1 MPSVSELEREQSP
14 VFTFCGCKENVQL
27 AASGVSKWPDGD
39 ITYTFEALPQGVTLA
54 EALAAAEWAFGPRTG
69 WSSVCNIRPRYVE
82 SVREARVVI
91 GTRRI
96 DGQGGVLAD
105 CWLPGPGI
113 KQVDLQFDTGDNW
126 DTRVPAGMMAA
137 IEDEVRTMPAILRN
151 RYYDAA
157 NAESDPKVRQA
168 ARNAILYAVVLLH
181 ELGHALGMGHAGQG
195 SANHMAPH
203 YSPTQKEF
211 GKWDVKESQL
221 RYGKATA
228 TPPVVPPTPV
238 PPTPPSPTG
247 GIMGNIAALFKIM
260 VQLQPIITWLVNNQA
275 QFSTILEVF
284 KKIAEAFAKPQAQSM
299 AMSMG
304 LSRDTV
310 KFVVQMLSESFTK
323 MAGETPQQWDDV
335 AARLFAEAVNNEWLL
350 DLFLKMVSGDVQV
363 NEQMLS
369 QALTEVLQA

>member
-1 MPSVSELEREQSP
+1 MPSISEFERDQPP
-14 VFTFCGCKENVQL
+14 VFTFCGCKESVQL
-27 AASGVSKWPDGD
+27 AASAVSKWPDGD
-39 ITYTFEALPQGVTLA
+39 ITYTFEALPQGVTLE
-54 EALAAAEWAFGPRTG
+54 EAKAAAEWALGPRTG

-82 SVREARVVI
+82 SVRQARVVI

-126 DTRVPAGMMAA
+126 DARVPAGILEV
-137 IEDEVRTMPAILRN
+137 IEAEVSTMPAVLRN

-157 NAESDPKVRQA
+157 NAEMEPAARQA

-181 ELGHALGMGHAGQG
+181 EFGHALGMGHAGQG
-195 SANHMAPH
+195 SSNHMAPI
-203 YSPTQKEF
+203 YNPNQKTFGPWDTQQ
-211 GKWDVKESQL
+211 SQS

-228 TPPVVPPTPV
+228 SPPVVPPNPV
-238 PPTPPSPTG
+238 PSSPTG
-247 GIMGNIAALFKIM
+247 GIMGNIAALFKIAA
-260 VQLQPIITWLVNNQA
+260 QLQPIITWLVNNQA

-284 KKIAEAFAKPQAQSM
+284 KKLAEAFAKPQASSM

-310 KFVVQMLSESFTK
+310 KFVVQMLSESFTR
-323 MAGETPQQWDDV
+323 MASETPQQWDDV
-335 AARLFAEAVNNEWLL
+335 AARLFSEAVSNEWLL
-350 DLFLKMVSGDVQV
+350 DLFLKMVSGDVKIT
-363 NEQMLS
+363 EQMLS